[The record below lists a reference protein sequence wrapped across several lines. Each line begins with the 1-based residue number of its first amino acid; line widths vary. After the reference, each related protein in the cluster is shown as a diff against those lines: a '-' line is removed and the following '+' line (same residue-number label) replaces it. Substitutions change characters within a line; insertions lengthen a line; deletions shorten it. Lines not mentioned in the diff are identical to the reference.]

1 MRTTAS
7 QLPLQHGASVD
18 HARPNVA
25 RANLRVDATRTVVLC
40 GDLADREDW
49 DAGLQAEG
57 LSVYRAH
64 TPPGAG
70 PTGAATPAVHAVVW
84 RVSRCVTEHLFELR
98 SLRRRWPDVPLLVA
112 CTAGRDLDHVLAL
125 EIGADDV
132 LDAAWPVSVVAA
144 RLRSQWRQALRWR
157 DEQPEPQELHFGQ
170 LLLRRSERAV
180 LLDQQ
185 PVLLTDGE
193 FDVLWMLASRAGEAV
208 SRTDMLRRIRG
219 TSDPFVDR
227 SIDSRVYRIRRKLG
241 DCERATP
248 RMRGSGYLF
257 SPSGW

>member
-1 MRTTAS
+1 M
-7 QLPLQHGASVD
+7 QHGAAVD
-18 HARPNVA
+18 HVWPGVP
-25 RANLRVDATRTVVLC
+25 RASLGVDATRTVVLC
-40 GDLADREDW
+40 GDLADRDDW

-57 LSVYRAH
+57 LMVCREH
-64 TPPGAG
+64 TPS
-70 PTGAATPAVHAVVW
+70 AVHAVVW

-132 LDAAWPVSVVAA
+132 LDAGWPVSVVAA

-157 DEQPEPQELHFGQ
+157 DEQPEPQELRFGQ
-170 LLLRRSERAV
+170 LLLRRSERTV
-180 LLDQQ
+180 LLDEQ
-185 PVLLTDGE
+185 PVMLTDGE

-241 DCERATP
+241 DCERATA
-248 RMRGSGYLF
+248 RIRGVRGSGYLF